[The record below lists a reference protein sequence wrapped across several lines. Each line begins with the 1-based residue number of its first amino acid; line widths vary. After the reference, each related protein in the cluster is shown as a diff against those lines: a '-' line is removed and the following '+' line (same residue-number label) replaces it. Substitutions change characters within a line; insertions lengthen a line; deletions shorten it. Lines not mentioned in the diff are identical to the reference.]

1 MPTSSETLCIL
12 DKHIWMTNIKFIMN
26 VFCSNSISKPTTFL
40 ARQGHESGVM
50 SADSSWQNIFDE
62 TDGEFLE
69 PYPPTQTNLMAKF
82 LTI

>member
-1 MPTSSETLCIL
+1 VHFVGLFLSL
-12 DKHIWMTNIKFIMN
+12 
-26 VFCSNSISKPTTFL
+26 SISKPTTFL

-69 PYPPTQTNLMAKF
+69 PLPTYTN
-82 LTI
+82 